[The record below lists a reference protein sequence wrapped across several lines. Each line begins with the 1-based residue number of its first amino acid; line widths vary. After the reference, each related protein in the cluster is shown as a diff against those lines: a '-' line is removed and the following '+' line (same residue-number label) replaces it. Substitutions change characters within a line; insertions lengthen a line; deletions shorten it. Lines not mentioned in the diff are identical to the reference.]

1 MKSKIISVFLEVHLY
16 IHLKYIIVSQLWST
30 STVQRLSC
38 LRMVLEVL
46 HRLRGADVTV
56 LTVRRRIVSA

>member
-1 MKSKIISVFLEVHLY
+1 MKSKIISIFLEVDLY
-16 IHLKYIIVSQLWST
+16 IHLKYIFVSQHWSR

-46 HRLRGADVTV
+46 HILRGADVTV